1 MRRTLDMNSKIWIM
15 WKSYRS
21 TGKDNGS
28 RVIILKQHLEFT
40 IGSATAAAVGATA
53 SKASTAAIAGTATTV
68 PGSTTSKTAASSAT
82 TATAAA
88 VASSAATFEYILV
101 IIIYPADKQ
110 TVMTSSFW
118 GTTTMSIA
126 AATTSFE
133 SA

>member
-40 IGSATAAAVGATA
+40 KGSATAAAVGATT

-68 PGSTTSKTAASSAT
+68 TGSATPVASAPSAT

-88 VASSAATFEYILV
+88 VASSATTFGYISNHNH
-101 IIIYPADKQ
+101 IP
-110 TVMTSSFW
+110 S
-118 GTTTMSIA
+118 
-126 AATTSFE
+126 
-133 SA
+133 